1 MNEPYL
7 QANVEYLKSN
17 PDYLAMISSP
27 DIAPDFQ
34 APAAPMATHEEFHV
48 PDIEAPSMPGYINMK
63 PKQGT
68 AIYTPSAEPHS
79 DNDENDTLASQ
90 PLTSASFKTSP
101 VQKPPRKS
109 KENRRDTNEEEIP
122 GESIPMLESNLR
134 EKHKNNEIE
143 TDYKDLM
150 PRHPRD
156 TVISNQYVNVPS
168 ATKNNKID
176 AFSNPSYVAVSN
188 VNERT

>member
-1 MNEPYL
+1 MLGP
-7 QANVEYLKSN
+7 
-17 PDYLAMISSP
+17 PDHM
-27 DIAPDFQ
+27 

-48 PDIEAPSMPGYINMK
+48 PDIEAPAVPGYINMK

-68 AIYTPSAEPHS
+68 AIYTPSAENGS
-79 DNDENDTLASQ
+79 DIEDDVTDSQ
-90 PLTSASFKTSP
+90 PLNTNKTKTSP

-109 KENRRDTNEEEIP
+109 KERQMRDHEDDDGP
-122 GESIPMLESNLR
+122 GEHIPMLEGNRSNR
-134 EKHKNNEIE
+134 HKNHQME

-156 TVISNQYVNVPS
+156 TDVSNQYVNVPS
-168 ATKNNKID
+168 ATTDKQSID
-176 AFSNPSYVAVSN
+176 AFSNPSYIVVNN